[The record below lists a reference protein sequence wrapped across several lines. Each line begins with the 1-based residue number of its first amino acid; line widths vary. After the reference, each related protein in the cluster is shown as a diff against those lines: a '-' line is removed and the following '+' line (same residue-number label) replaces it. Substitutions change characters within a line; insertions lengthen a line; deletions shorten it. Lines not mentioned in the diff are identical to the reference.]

1 MPEAN
6 PPWRLWAVPTVLE
19 PRVAGQF
26 PGGARAS
33 RVSTLQAVTPARR
46 RWVTGPERAVRPHHD
61 WLLPCDI
68 TRLGEKCER
77 ERESE
82 PQRQE
87 LQAKQGPPLDTPSPP
102 PVSGPFAHLADSR
115 SL

>member
-1 MPEAN
+1 M
-6 PPWRLWAVPTVLE
+6 PTVLE
-19 PRVAGQF
+19 PRVAGEF
-26 PGGARAS
+26 PGGAQALRMSDAPGGDPRAS
-33 RVSTLQAVTPARR
+33 PLGGR
-46 RWVTGPERAVRPHHD
+46 PERAVRPHHD

-102 PVSGPFAHLADSR
+102 PVYGPFAHLADLR
-115 SL
+115 GL